1 MDEIQKL
8 RKSVGVA
15 VRRLDSLEGRVTEV
29 EKVSRELLAKVSF
42 LKDGVGEVKEAMID
56 VSADLEAFLDF
67 YADEHRKVNERLSRL
82 EEHTGL

>member
-42 LKDGVGEVKEAMID
+42 LKEGVGEVKEAMID